1 MFFDKLY
8 FDDIRS
14 YIKNNKKKIKLMLI
28 IKNKKMKKEKR
39 KYNNELKNK
48 KDDVKNMN
56 LFLIFSVENT

>member
-56 LFLIFSVENT
+56 LFLIFSVENS